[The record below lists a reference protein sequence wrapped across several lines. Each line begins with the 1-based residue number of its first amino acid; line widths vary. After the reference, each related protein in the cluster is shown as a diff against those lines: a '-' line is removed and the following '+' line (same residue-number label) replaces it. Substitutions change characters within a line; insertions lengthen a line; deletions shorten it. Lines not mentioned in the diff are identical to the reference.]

1 MSSGVIR
8 STDGAAKMPQAG
20 TRRGG
25 VRVESGFFAAEDGF
39 DLRIAGLTV
48 LRHRHS
54 CPAVSVARGAPE
66 VTMRHGNFRI
76 EDAPRD
82 CADGGAWSGDER
94 TVTLDSIAV
103 LAFDP
108 VALTLTATALIPEA
122 DRIWLRLHAE
132 PGEQVW
138 GGGEQMSYLA
148 LAGRRFPMWT
158 SEPGV
163 GRDKTTEL
171 TRLMDAQGLAGGDFW
186 TTNYPQ
192 PTFLSSRNAGQFWAC
207 HLAATCYSAL
217 DFTDPAAHEIE
228 VWAGEARFEF
238 FIGDSPADLVGQLST
253 RFGRQPPLPDWAIG
267 GAIVGLKDG
276 VNSFARLE
284 KFIQAGAAVSGL
296 WCEDW
301 AGIRQTSFGRRLFW
315 DWNWNMGRYP
325 DLPERIADLAARG
338 IRFLAY
344 ANPYLCA
351 DGGLF
356 LEARQV
362 GHLCLRRESD
372 DVYLVDF
379 GEFDAGV
386 VDFTRPETRVWFA
399 ERILGQEML
408 DIGIAGWMA
417 DFGEYLPTDVRL
429 ADGSDPMEA
438 HNRWPVLWAEVNALA
453 LESRGKTGDA
463 QKPDRLFFMRA
474 GFSGVQAHCP
484 LLWAGDQSVDFTRHD
499 GIGTVLTAALSAG
512 LVGNAYSHSDCGGYT
527 SLHGNVRTVELMRR
541 WCELAAFAPVMRS
554 HEGNRPD
561 DNLQY
566 DSTPELLACFA
577 RWSRVHAA
585 LAPYVRHLCAEAAAT
600 GLPAQRALFLHYP
613 EDPALWTVQDAFLY
627 GADLLVAPVI
637 EEGAVERAVILPGEA
652 PWRHVWSG
660 EEFAPGR
667 HMVAAPLDRPPVFF
681 RTDSA
686 FAALFAALPEALAA

>member
-1 MSSGVIR
+1 M
-8 STDGAAKMPQAG
+8 D
-20 TRRGG
+20 
-25 VRVESGFFAAEDGF
+25 SGFFAAGDGF

-48 LRHRHS
+48 LRHRIS
-54 CPAVSVARGAPE
+54 CPAVSVARGAPD

-76 EDAPRD
+76 ADAPFDRT
-82 CADGGAWSGDER
+82 DGGAWSGDER
-94 TVTLDSIAV
+94 TVTLDGVAV

-108 VALTLTATALIPEA
+108 AKSTLTVSALAPQA

-163 GRDKTTEL
+163 GRDKSTEL
-171 TRLMDAQGLAGGDFW
+171 TRIMDEQGMAGGDFW

-192 PTFLSSRNAGQFWAC
+192 PTFLSSRNYAC
-207 HLAATCYSAL
+207 HLDGTTYSAL

-228 VWAGEARFEF
+228 VWAGSARFEF
-238 FIGDSPADLVGQLST
+238 FTGDGPADLVGQLST

-267 GAIVGLKDG
+267 GAVVGLKDG
-276 VNSFARLE
+276 ANSFARLE
-284 KFIQAGAAVSGL
+284 KFIDAGAAVSAL

-315 DWNWNMGRYP
+315 DWNWDTTRFPDNAPRYP
-325 DLPERIADLAARG
+325 DLPRRIAELEARG

-344 ANPYLCA
+344 ANPYLA
-351 DGGLF
+351 VDGAQY
-356 LEARQV
+356 LEAREG
-362 GHLCLRRESD
+362 GHLALRLDSD
-372 DVYLVDF
+372 EPYHVDF
-379 GEFDAGV
+379 GEFHCGV
-386 VDFTRPETRVWFA
+386 VDFTRIETREWFA
-399 ERILGQEML
+399 TRILGEEML

-438 HNRWPVLWAEVNALA
+438 HNHWPVLWAEVNAMA

-463 QKPDRLFFMRA
+463 LFFMRA

-566 DSTPELLACFA
+566 DSTPELLNCFA

-585 LAPYVRHLCAEAAAT
+585 LAPYVRHLCDEAAAT

-613 EDPALWTVQDAFLY
+613 GDRALWTVQDAFLY

-637 EEGAVERAVILPGEA
+637 EEGAVEREVILPGDT

-660 EEFAPGR
+660 EDYAPGT
-667 HMVAAPLDRPPVFF
+667 HTIAAPFDRPPVFY
-681 RTDSA
+681 RPDSA
-686 FAALFAALPEALAA
+686 FAALFATLPQALAA